1 MVLKRKQNVS
11 YIRQILE
18 GNSFWLNCMHISTN
32 DIQRYAMTAP
42 KQRSIMYF
50 YLGLS
55 LSKILELSSGYL
67 LIIDYFSSLIFII
80 NIMIILIIMII
91 ITIIYLF

>member
-11 YIRQILE
+11 YLRQILE
-18 GNSFWLNCMHISTN
+18 GNSYWLNCMYMSTS
-32 DIQRYAMTAP
+32 DIQKYALSVP

-55 LSKILELSSGYL
+55 MSKILELSSGY
-67 LIIDYFSSLIFII
+67 Y
-80 NIMIILIIMII
+80 
-91 ITIIYLF
+91 Y